1 MKVLL
6 CVHGYPPEQLG
17 GTERSAQQLARGLV
31 ARGHEVVVVAGSL
44 EVASEP
50 GLRVSEASDGDVRV
64 LRLHRPDLYFDHWQ
78 KSRSVRV
85 AQELRRIL
93 QEEQPDLLHVL
104 HWLRLSRDLVVT
116 AARAGVPAVVSLND
130 HWVGCPLTFR
140 VDPRTRASCEQP
152 LSALGCS
159 SCAGSLPPHTP
170 WVPREAAMMELA
182 QREQQLARELRLARV
197 VLAPTRAHAARI
209 ARLAPELGL
218 GDVELAPPAAPPLLT
233 SDARTSA
240 LEGEL
245 RFLSFGSLSELKGL
259 DLLFEAFAAPGVAG
273 RARLLLAGREGQP
286 GILADLSARFPSA
299 AVTHL
304 GEYDGSGLADE
315 AHPLRRAAR
324 QSDAFVSATRAPE
337 SFGLVLDESRAL
349 GLPAVLPRLG
359 AFAERATE
367 GEGATFFEAG
377 SADALAARLRELLED
392 STQVAALRARL
403 AEPVREEEVLSA
415 HLEAYTACVA
425 AGAPQP
431 EEAGVDEWYEER
443 LALFAEEEWDRAL
456 STASAEQLGFEE

>member
-152 LSALGCS
+152 LSALGC
-159 SCAGSLPPHTP
+159 PN
-170 WVPREAAMMELA
+170 
-182 QREQQLARELRLARV
+182 
-197 VLAPTRAHAARI
+197 TRRCWT
-209 ARLAPELGL
+209 
-218 GDVELAPPAAPPLLT
+218 V
-233 SDARTSA
+233 
-240 LEGEL
+240 
-245 RFLSFGSLSELKGL
+245 
-259 DLLFEAFAAPGVAG
+259 G
-273 RARLLLAGREGQP
+273 RASP
-286 GILADLSARFPSA
+286 STSSSPSA
-299 AVTHL
+299 T
-304 GEYDGSGLADE
+304 
-315 AHPLRRAAR
+315 
-324 QSDAFVSATRAPE
+324 TRPSTWA
-337 SFGLVLDESRAL
+337 
-349 GLPAVLPRLG
+349 
-359 AFAERATE
+359 
-367 GEGATFFEAG
+367 EAG
-377 SADALAARLRELLED
+377 ARS
-392 STQVAALRARL
+392 STR
-403 AEPVREEEVLSA
+403 
-415 HLEAYTACVA
+415 
-425 AGAPQP
+425 
-431 EEAGVDEWYEER
+431 
-443 LALFAEEEWDRAL
+443 DRGR
-456 STASAEQLGFEE
+456 SRDG